1 MKKTLISFALLASSF
16 YCNAT
21 NIDLSIT
28 DSPLNDVITLVYS
41 DILKKPFML
50 DPAIVEKSQKVTF
63 YFTKNQD
70 FEKTFNSYLTNLGYE
85 IKTKSGVDYIR
96 VAPERKVSPPKS
108 YVYVYHPF
116 HRTVSYLSDIISSSF
131 QSNFS
136 TVTSI
141 GDGSLTPGSVT
152 PNSAGQM
159 LSRTGDRLVFN
170 GTRDR
175 IEELKK
181 LLLEIDVP
189 SESVEITG
197 YLYEVAT
204 NKKNGSG
211 MQLAAKLLSSKFKV
225 GMGTTRGYSNFI
237 SISSG
242 SVDALYELFST
253 DSRFTVVSAPRLT
266 VDSGEKASFAVGD
279 DVPVLNTTT
288 ITDGTVQQGVTYQS
302 AGVLF
307 NVSPEVISSKIRLNF
322 TQELSSFVETTT
334 GVNDSPTKTKRTIQS
349 VVTVDNGAI
358 IVVGGLASRKKSD
371 NKTGL
376 SFLPDLFAQSSDSD
390 EHTDLIAV
398 IQVRKLG

>member
-70 FEKTFNSYLTNLGYE
+70 FEKTFNSYLTNLGFE

-96 VAPERKVSPPKS
+96 VAPERKVTPPKS

-141 GDGSLTPGSVT
+141 GDGSLTPGSVA
-152 PNSAGQM
+152 PNSAGQL

-170 GTRDR
+170 GTRER

-288 ITDGTVQQGVTYQS
+288 ITDGTVQQGVSYQS

-307 NVSPEVISSKIRLNF
+307 NVSPVVISSKIRLNF

-376 SFLPDLFAQSSDSD
+376 SFLPDIFAQSSDSD

>member
-1 MKKTLISFALLASSF
+1 MKKTLFSFALLASSF

-96 VAPERKVSPPKS
+96 VAPERKSSPPKS

>member
-1 MKKTLISFALLASSF
+1 MKKTLFSFALLASSF

-50 DPAIVEKSQKVTF
+50 DPAIVQKSQKVTF

-96 VAPERKVSPPKS
+96 VAPERKSSPPKS

>member
-1 MKKTLISFALLASSF
+1 MKKILLTMTFLLNSFF
-16 YCNAT
+16 VNAT
-21 NIDLSIT
+21 NIDFSIT
-28 DSPLNDVITLVYS
+28 DAGLNDVITLVYS

-50 DPAIVEKSQKVTF
+50 DPAIVEKPQKVTF

-70 FEKTFNSYLTNLGYE
+70 FEKTFYSYLNSLGYE
-85 IKTKSGVDYIR
+85 VKTKSGVDFIR
-96 VAPERKVSPPKS
+96 IAPERVMAPPKT
-108 YVYVYHPF
+108 YVYVYQPF
-116 HRTVSYLSDIISSSF
+116 HRTVSYLSDIISNSL
-131 QSNFS
+131 QNNFS
-136 TVTSI
+136 TVTGI
-141 GDGSLTPGSVT
+141 GDGNMSPGTVA
-152 PNSAGQM
+152 PDSAGQL

-170 GTRDR
+170 GTQAK

-181 LLLEIDVP
+181 LLTEIDVP
-189 SESVEITG
+189 SQSVEITG

-211 MQLAAKLLSSKFKV
+211 MQLAAKLLSGKFKI

-237 SISSG
+237 SLSSG

-253 DSRFTVVSAPRLT
+253 DNRFTVVSAPRLT

-288 ITDGTVQQGVTYQS
+288 ITDGTVQQGVSYQS

-307 NVSPEVISSKIRLNF
+307 NVSPVVISSKIRLNF
-322 TQELSSFVETTT
+322 SQELSSFVETTT

-349 VVTVDNGAI
+349 VVTVDNGSI

-376 SFLPDLFAQSSDSD
+376 SFLPDIFAQNSDSD

>member
-1 MKKTLISFALLASSF
+1 MKKTLISFVLLASSF